1 MKLECGRPCVLATVG
16 TLWILL
22 NAANAASPLNPAS
35 NPVYIT
41 HVTVIDTRTGTETRD
56 RTVVIS
62 GDRIQAVTDSKGV
75 KPPTGAKSVDATGK
89 YVIPGLWDM
98 HAHMLDRWELLGLL
112 YLANGV
118 TGVRD
123 MGTTKPLEEITR
135 VKKEAMNG
143 TVLVPRFVAAGPL
156 LDGWVRWPGYTLVVS
171 SAEEARRVVAS
182 LQAEGADFIK
192 VYNSLSREAFFAIA
206 GETKKRGMVFAG
218 HVPYS
223 VSAEEASDAG
233 QKSMEHLVGVL
244 DSCSSEKGAILK
256 TRVEILESVLREGLS
271 PELRKRGAS
280 WRDKEVATYNS
291 ASCARLG
298 ERFVRNKTWQ
308 TPTLV
313 QELPYLTSRAPLPDD
328 TRLRYLPR
336 EWVEEWRQ
344 RWAAVSPEAFSREK
358 QYGETKLQAVR
369 DLHRAGVAMLAGTDA
384 SDSFVG
390 DLVGFGIHD
399 EMALL
404 VRAGLTPIE
413 ALRAATYNPALYL
426 GREKELGTVE
436 QGKFADL
443 VLLDADPVADIHNT
457 TRISEIFLAGREFDR
472 AALDQVLK
480 DAEVAGAN
488 SVK

>member
-1 MKLECGRPCVLATVG
+1 MAADALGNAPERRADADARSARRLREASTPNQRGHTLRALTRSTLAANCWAMGQGQRRLARRRTPGLGGPMKEECGRPCVLATVG
-16 TLWILL
+16 ALWILL

-41 HVTVIDTRTGTETRD
+41 HVTVIDTRTGKEARD

-171 SAEEARRVVAS
+171 SAEEARRAVAS

-223 VSAEEASDAG
+223 VSAEEA
-233 QKSMEHLVGVL
+233 
-244 DSCSSEKGAILK
+244 
-256 TRVEILESVLREGLS
+256 
-271 PELRKRGAS
+271 P
-280 WRDKEVATYNS
+280 
-291 ASCARLG
+291 
-298 ERFVRNKTWQ
+298 
-308 TPTLV
+308 
-313 QELPYLTSRAPLPDD
+313 
-328 TRLRYLPR
+328 
-336 EWVEEWRQ
+336 
-344 RWAAVSPEAFSREK
+344 
-358 QYGETKLQAVR
+358 
-369 DLHRAGVAMLAGTDA
+369 
-384 SDSFVG
+384 
-390 DLVGFGIHD
+390 
-399 EMALL
+399 
-404 VRAGLTPIE
+404 
-413 ALRAATYNPALYL
+413 
-426 GREKELGTVE
+426 
-436 QGKFADL
+436 FA
-443 VLLDADPVADIHNT
+443 
-457 TRISEIFLAGREFDR
+457 
-472 AALDQVLK
+472 
-480 DAEVAGAN
+480 
-488 SVK
+488 